1 MILMEVCMAGAQT
14 TEVFNCTPEQ
24 FFDIVTDYAKYPEF
38 LQEVKE
44 CKVLKTEGQ
53 RRLVEFTVSVVK
65 NFKYTLW
72 MTEERPGQVRWEF
85 TSGDIFKTSTGFW
98 KIEDEKGKCRAT
110 YSVEATFNM
119 FVPGP
124 IAKALVSVNLPN
136 MVSSYHKRVA
146 ELYGR

>member
-1 MILMEVCMAGAQT
+1 MAGAQT

-24 FFDIVTDYAKYPEF
+24 FFEIVTDYEKYPEF

-44 CKVLKTEGQ
+44 CKVLKTEGS
-53 RRLVEFTVSVVK
+53 RKLVEYTVSVVK
-65 NFKYTLW
+65 NFKYALW
-72 MTEERPGQVRWEF
+72 MTEERPGLVRWEF
-85 TSGDIFKTSTGFW
+85 ASGDIFKTSTGYW
-98 KIEDEKGKCRAT
+98 KMEDEKGKCRAS